1 MCIVSV
7 GGRVVTEQLRRVLL
21 PIRLSAE
28 EYLKYYRGSARN
40 VYARDL
46 EGRMVQFPA
55 NLLQRFVTPNGV
67 DGLFEIT
74 TTAAGKLVEI
84 RRVEAQGG

>member
-1 MCIVSV
+1 MTEPLQ
-7 GGRVVTEQLRRVLL
+7 RVVL
-21 PIRLSAE
+21 PIRLSAD

-46 EGRMVQFPA
+46 QGRPVQFPA
-55 NLLQRFVTPNGV
+55 NLLQRFVTANGV

-74 TTAAGKLVEI
+74 ITAAGKLVDI
-84 RRVEAQGG
+84 QQVEPKSK

>member
-1 MCIVSV
+1 MTEPLQ
-7 GGRVVTEQLRRVLL
+7 RVVL
-21 PIRLSAE
+21 PIRLSVD

-46 EGRMVQFPA
+46 QGRTVQFPA
-55 NLLQRFVTPNGV
+55 NLLQRFVTANGV

-74 TTAAGKLVEI
+74 ITAAGKLVDI
-84 RRVEAQGG
+84 QQVEPKSK

>member
-1 MCIVSV
+1 MTEPLQ
-7 GGRVVTEQLRRVLL
+7 RVVL
-21 PIRLSAE
+21 PIRLSVD

-46 EGRMVQFPA
+46 QGRTVQFPA
-55 NLLQRFVTPNGV
+55 NLLQRFVTANGI

-74 TTAAGKLVEI
+74 ITAAGKLVDI
-84 RRVEAQGG
+84 QQVEPKSE